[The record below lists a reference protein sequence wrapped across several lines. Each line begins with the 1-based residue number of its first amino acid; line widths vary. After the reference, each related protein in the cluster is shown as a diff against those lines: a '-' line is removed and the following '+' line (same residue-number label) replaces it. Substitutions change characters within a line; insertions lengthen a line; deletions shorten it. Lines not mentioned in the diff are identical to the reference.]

1 MEERIFIDGCYY
13 EVNQVDATDGIYM
26 VGKLKPLQI
35 SRYYDKYVYRTADG
49 KAMACYVNDVLNN
62 WSI

>member
-1 MEERIFIDGCYY
+1 MEESIFIDGCYY
-13 EVNQVDATDGIYM
+13 ELNQVDATDGLDM
-26 VGKLKPLQI
+26 AGKLKPLQI

-49 KAMACYVNDVLNN
+49 KAMACYSNDVFNN